1 MDKIETKV
9 SELRNNLKTDRLDM
23 SFGEIMN
30 LVEDG
35 DLAKA

>member
-1 MDKIETKV
+1 MDNEKSIKIEEKI

-30 LVEDG
+30 LYY
-35 DLAKA
+35 